1 MKLLVLI
8 DTDCHLKL
16 LPHFLAHYARIG
28 VDQFV
33 CGLYG
38 RAVDQARVLL
48 ARHPSVIVAD
58 YGTEREDETASNHW
72 GAHVNDFR
80 RQYCQPAEWSLFAD
94 VDEFHEYPVDFFAQL
109 DPQINAIR
117 GKWLERLATPDGQ
130 LLPCSPSPSL
140 AQQYPFATRE
150 DFWGNSQKIMAV
162 RDDLEL
168 SDGYHWVKG
177 GATQP
182 VYYPTDLNIH
192 HFRSDDRAVSK
203 DQHLKWTRPY
213 LFANEDAP
221 AVRGLFAVEPPFPPA
236 ATNGNRRR
244 PAAATPAVDPNDAS
258 SPPVIWL
265 VGDGRSGTTWLADL
279 INYRQAYRFMFE
291 PLHPWRWRFISQ
303 ANPYLYL
310 APQTGAEYLPIF
322 RQIFSGQLHDVRMD
336 GPMRPLPDQHSP
348 VLNNDN
354 GLLIKDIFAHFCLKW
369 VDQHFPRVKK
379 VLLLRHPFAVALSKL
394 KLMERGWAWLREPQ
408 RLFAHPQ
415 LSADFLQPFTEVLQD
430 VTSNF
435 EKQVLAWAILH
446 YVALVQLNEADIH
459 LVFYEELCANFE
471 GEMRRLLAYL
481 GEDADQPLDERL
493 LRLCRTPSPTA
504 DEWSAIH
511 HNSNLLDGWRPQLTA
526 EELGMGDYI
535 LNVFGLGQIYNSSR
549 LLPNRQAAEFM
560 LSAASMASAPAMPAP
575 ASGTP
580 ANTGLIDA
588 PPIIRTVPGKLAY
601 LIVAHHQ
608 PNHLARLIQALDDEH
623 SYFFIH
629 IDEKVSLAPFQAAVG
644 QRDNLVFLPNRV
656 NIQWATFSIVQAML
670 NLLQTAVASG
680 HLFTYYTVLSGNDY
694 PIKHKQ
700 EIYRQLQASDCQFL
714 RIDRKLTDEPTNS
727 HRHFIK
733 DLPQGRY
740 FGDLTPYH
748 GSMYWSLT
756 ADCIRFV
763 LNFVANNPDYVA
775 IHQHVFAPDEVFFH
789 TLVKHSPFA
798 GAITHDFSD
807 GSYPDH
813 VHHGNH
819 FIDWSGRRKRARLTL
834 DEADFDDLLASP
846 ALFARKFNQQT
857 SSKLLDLLDQ
867 HVHCSC
873 VKESVNH
880 G

>member
-8 DTDCHLKL
+8 GTDYHLKQ
-16 LPHFLAHYARIG
+16 LPHFLAHYAAIG

-33 CGLYG
+33 CGLHG
-38 RAVDQARVLL
+38 HGMDQARVLL
-48 ARHPSVIVAD
+48 APYPFVIVAD
-58 YGTEREDETASNHW
+58 YGTERYDEVANRHW
-72 GAHVNDFR
+72 GTHVNDFR
-80 RQYCQPAEWSLFAD
+80 RQYCRPGEWCLFAD

-130 LLPCSPSPSL
+130 LLPCLPRPSL
-140 AQQYPFATRE
+140 AQQFPFATRE
-150 DFWGNSQKIMAV
+150 SFDGISEKMMAV
-162 RDDLEL
+162 RADLDL
-168 SDGYHWVKG
+168 TDGYHWVKG
-177 GATQP
+177 GTAQP
-182 VYYPTDLNIH
+182 VYYPTYLNVH
-192 HFRSDDRAVSK
+192 HFRSDDRAASK
-203 DQHLKWTRPY
+203 DQNVKWTPHDQ
-213 LFANEDAP
+213 FANERMSAL
-221 AVRGLFAVEPPFPPA
+221 RGLFAVDPPFPPA

-244 PAAATPAVDPNDAS
+244 PAAPITAAAPNDAS

-265 VGDGRSGTTWLADL
+265 VGDGRSGTTWLANL
-279 INYRQAYRFMFE
+279 INYQQSYRFMFE

-322 RQIFSGQLHDVRMD
+322 RQIFAGQLHDLRM
-336 GPMRPLPDQHSP
+336 DQHSP

-354 GLLIKDIFAHFCLKW
+354 GLLIKDIFGHFCLKW

-394 KLMERGWAWLREPQ
+394 KLMKRGWAWLNEPY

-415 LSADFLQPFTEVLQD
+415 LYADFLQPFAEVLQD
-430 VTSNF
+430 VATDF

-446 YVALVQLNEADIH
+446 YVTLVQLNGADVH

-471 GEMRRLLAYL
+471 QEMRRLLAYL
-481 GEDADQPLDERL
+481 GEDAADQPLDERL
-493 LRLCRTPSPTA
+493 LRQCRTPSPTA

-511 HNSNLLDGWRPQLTA
+511 QNGNLLDVWRQQLTA

-535 LNVFGLGQIYNSSR
+535 LNVFGLGQLYNSSR
-549 LLPNRQAAEFM
+549 LMPNRQAADFM
-560 LSAASMASAPAMPAP
+560 LRAASMAGEPAIPAP
-575 ASGTP
+575 PSQTP
-580 ANTGLIDA
+580 VNTGLIGA
-588 PPIIRTVPGKLAY
+588 PTLIPTVPGKLAY
-601 LIVAHHQ
+601 LIVAYHQ
-608 PNHLARLIQALDDEH
+608 PDHLARLIQALDDEK
-623 SYFFIH
+623 SFFFIH

-644 QRDNLVFLPNRV
+644 QRANLLFLPNRLKV
-656 NIQWATFSIVQAML
+656 QWGQFSIVQTML

-680 HLFTYYTVLSGNDY
+680 HEFTYYTVLSGNDY

-700 EIYRQLQASDCQFL
+700 EIYRRLQASDCQFL
-714 RIDRKLTDEPTNS
+714 RIDRKLTNEANNS

-733 DLPQGRY
+733 NLPQGRY
-740 FGDLTPYH
+740 FGNLTPYH

-756 ADCIRFV
+756 ADCIRFI

-775 IHQHVFAPDEVFFH
+775 VHHHIFAPDEVFFH

-798 GAITHDFSD
+798 GAITQDYSD
-807 GSYPDH
+807 GIYPDH
-813 VHHGNH
+813 LHHGNH
-819 FIDWSGRRKRARLTL
+819 FIDWAGLRKRERLVL
-834 DEADFDDLLASP
+834 DERDFDDLLASP
-846 ALFARKFNQQT
+846 ALFARKFNQHQ
-857 SSKLLDLLDQ
+857 SSKLLDLLDR
-867 HVHCSC
+867 HVHFSC